1 MWGHPRTGKGR
12 RKVEDLCAPLLMAN
26 NEVGDK
32 RAENRRSGKARN
44 LRPGLTA
51 SQMQSRLSVPA
62 PSECLHGRLPCCLIS
77 VRGSSVL
84 VVPFKCFRITICP
97 EGQSFFV

>member
-32 RAENRRSGKARN
+32 RAEARRSGKA
-44 LRPGLTA
+44 PKTGLTA

-84 VVPFKCFRITICP
+84 VVPEDQLSPPRKL
-97 EGQSFFV
+97 GLLA